1 MKKTD
6 KGVSLLEVLLVIGI
20 MVMVIPKVYENIEN
34 HLNNVRWQN
43 AAEHANTYNTAVRNY
58 VADNASTLLAGSL
71 PKTITPATL
80 IQKGYLKSGFSESN
94 FGQSYITG
102 IAKNSKTSRL
112 EALTCSNGG
121 QSLSEAGMRS
131 VASMIEGLG
140 GYINSSKQAIGA
152 GGGWSDTPSN
162 YGLNCATGHI
172 AMALVGADLQESDR
186 LYRYS
191 ITNRPDLNRMHTAID
206 MNSNNLNNVGTLNG
220 NAAALSGDI
229 SARNGTFSG
238 AISGNTATTNG
249 DITSN
254 NGWLVTKNSKG
265 WMNSTYGGGW
275 YMSDSSWLRSVNNKG
290 IYTGGQVKGGTVR
303 ADGRLYTGEYLQLE
317 KTATAGTSCSPNGL
331 VGRDS
336 TGAIL
341 SCQSGVWRALGG
353 KLKVTQ
359 LSSTGYLG
367 RANPVRGKNWR
378 RYSQTVTASY
388 CVALALEQRHHVHLA
403 QKVIGGGGQC
413 RSNTGFIWLTR
424 SMPSGNNAMDCQL
437 RHDRRSKWFNYSL
450 RHLPVT
456 ILITGSTTM

>member
-317 KTATAGTSCSPNGL
+317 GTATAGTSCSPDGL

-341 SCQSGVWRALGG
+341 SCQSGVWRTSGSSNGSYSNLGSHRG
-353 KLKVTQ
+353 
-359 LSSTGYLG
+359 SFTG
-367 RANPVRGKNWR
+367 R
-378 RYSQTVTASY
+378 
-388 CVALALEQRHHVHLA
+388 
-403 QKVIGGGGQC
+403 
-413 RSNTGFIWLTR
+413 NTGSGTLFVYASGGNGGSAGGDCANTSRLQGYVAGALISTNASNNPSYGKTAFISFAVPAGATYQIT
-424 SMPSGNNAMDCQL
+424 SYPAQ
-437 RHDRRSKWFNYSL
+437 NYSC
-450 RHLPVT
+450 
-456 ILITGSTTM
+456 GSGVFSVFGYQT

>member
-140 GYINSSKQAIGA
+140 GYINSSKHAIGA

-317 KTATAGTSCSPNGL
+317 KTATAGASCSPNGL

-341 SCQSGVWRALGG
+341 SCQSG
-353 KLKVTQ
+353 
-359 LSSTGYLG
+359 
-367 RANPVRGKNWR
+367 
-378 RYSQTVTASY
+378 
-388 CVALALEQRHHVHLA
+388 
-403 QKVIGGGGQC
+403 
-413 RSNTGFIWLTR
+413 
-424 SMPSGNNAMDCQL
+424 
-437 RHDRRSKWFNYSL
+437 
-450 RHLPVT
+450 
-456 ILITGSTTM
+456 

>member
-249 DITSN
+249 DITSED
-254 NGWLVTKNSKG
+254 GWLITRNNKG
-265 WMNSTYGGGW
+265 WMNTTHGGGFT
-275 YMSDSSWLRSVNNKG
+275 MTDSQWIRAVNNKG
-290 IYTGGQVKGGTVR
+290 ITTEGELKGGKVSGGTVR
-303 ADGRLYTGEYLQLE
+303 SEGRLSTGEYLQLD
-317 KTATAGTSCSPNGL
+317 KTATAGTSCSPDGL

-336 TGAIL
+336 KGAIL
-341 SCQSGVWRALGG
+341 SCQSGVWRTSGSSNGSYSNLGSHRG
-353 KLKVTQ
+353 
-359 LSSTGYLG
+359 SFSG
-367 RANPVRGKNWR
+367 R
-378 RYSQTVTASY
+378 
-388 CVALALEQRHHVHLA
+388 
-403 QKVIGGGGQC
+403 
-413 RSNTGFIWLTR
+413 NTGSGTLFVYASGGNSGSAGGDCANTSRLQGYVAGALISTNASNNPAYGKTAFISFAVPVGATYQIT
-424 SMPSGNNAMDCQL
+424 SYPTQ
-437 RHDRRSKWFNYSL
+437 NYSC
-450 RHLPVT
+450 
-456 ILITGSTTM
+456 GSGVFSVFGYQT

>member
-152 GGGWSDTPSN
+152 GGGWSDTPSD

-317 KTATAGTSCSPNGL
+317 KTATAGASCSPNGL

-341 SCQSGVWRALGG
+341 SCQSGVWRTSGSSNGSYSNLGSHRG
-353 KLKVTQ
+353 
-359 LSSTGYLG
+359 SFTG
-367 RANPVRGKNWR
+367 R
-378 RYSQTVTASY
+378 
-388 CVALALEQRHHVHLA
+388 
-403 QKVIGGGGQC
+403 
-413 RSNTGFIWLTR
+413 NTGSGTLFVYASGGNGGSAGGDCANTSRLQGYVAGVLISTNASNNPSYGKTAFISFAVPAGATYQIT
-424 SMPSGNNAMDCQL
+424 SYPAQ
-437 RHDRRSKWFNYSL
+437 NYSC
-450 RHLPVT
+450 
-456 ILITGSTTM
+456 GSGVFSVFGYQT

>member
-34 HLNNVRWQN
+34 HLNNVRLQN

-317 KTATAGTSCSPNGL
+317 KTATAGASCSPNGL

-341 SCQSGVWRALGG
+341 SCQSGVWRTSGSSNGSYSNLGSHRG
-353 KLKVTQ
+353 
-359 LSSTGYLG
+359 SFTG
-367 RANPVRGKNWR
+367 R
-378 RYSQTVTASY
+378 
-388 CVALALEQRHHVHLA
+388 
-403 QKVIGGGGQC
+403 
-413 RSNTGFIWLTR
+413 NTGSGTLFVYASGGNGGSAGGDCANTSRLQGYVAGALISTNASNNPSYGKTAFISFAVPAGATYQIT
-424 SMPSGNNAMDCQL
+424 SYPAQ
-437 RHDRRSKWFNYSL
+437 NYSC
-450 RHLPVT
+450 
-456 ILITGSTTM
+456 GSGVFSVFGYQT

>member
-43 AAEHANTYNTAVRNY
+43 AAEHANTNNTAVRNY

-238 AISGNTATTNG
+238 AISGNTSTTNG

-275 YMSDSSWLRSVNNKG
+275 YMSDSSWLRSVNYKG

-317 KTATAGTSCSPNGL
+317 KTATAGASCSPNGL

-341 SCQSGVWRALGG
+341 SCQSGVWRTSGSSNGSYSNLGSHRG
-353 KLKVTQ
+353 
-359 LSSTGYLG
+359 SFTG
-367 RANPVRGKNWR
+367 R
-378 RYSQTVTASY
+378 
-388 CVALALEQRHHVHLA
+388 
-403 QKVIGGGGQC
+403 
-413 RSNTGFIWLTR
+413 NTGSGTLFVYASGGIVGSAGGDCANTSRLQGYVAGALISTNASNNPSYGKTAFISFAVPAGATYQIT
-424 SMPSGNNAMDCQL
+424 SYPAQ
-437 RHDRRSKWFNYSL
+437 NYSC
-450 RHLPVT
+450 
-456 ILITGSTTM
+456 GSGVFSVFGYQT

>member
-317 KTATAGTSCSPNGL
+317 KTATAGASCSPNGL

-341 SCQSGVWRALGG
+341 SCQSGVWRTSGSSNGSYSNLGSHRG
-353 KLKVTQ
+353 
-359 LSSTGYLG
+359 SFTG
-367 RANPVRGKNWR
+367 R
-378 RYSQTVTASY
+378 
-388 CVALALEQRHHVHLA
+388 
-403 QKVIGGGGQC
+403 
-413 RSNTGFIWLTR
+413 NTGSGTLFVYASGGNGGSAGGDCANTSRLQGYVAGVLISTNASNNPSYGKTAFISFAVPAGATYQIT
-424 SMPSGNNAMDCQL
+424 SYPAQ
-437 RHDRRSKWFNYSL
+437 NYSC
-450 RHLPVT
+450 
-456 ILITGSTTM
+456 GSGVFSVFGYQT

>member
-254 NGWLVTKNSKG
+254 NGWLVTNNSKG

-317 KTATAGTSCSPNGL
+317 GTATAGTSCSPDGL

-341 SCQSGVWRALGG
+341 SCQSGVWRTSGSSNGSYSNLGSHRG
-353 KLKVTQ
+353 
-359 LSSTGYLG
+359 SFSG
-367 RANPVRGKNWR
+367 R
-378 RYSQTVTASY
+378 
-388 CVALALEQRHHVHLA
+388 
-403 QKVIGGGGQC
+403 
-413 RSNTGFIWLTR
+413 NTGSGTLFVYASGGNSGSAGGDCANTSRLQGYVAGALISTNASNNPAYGKTAFISFAVPVGATYQIT
-424 SMPSGNNAMDCQL
+424 SYPTQ
-437 RHDRRSKWFNYSL
+437 NYSC
-450 RHLPVT
+450 
-456 ILITGSTTM
+456 GSGVFSVYAYQM